1 MKTPANHVVFS
12 VAAAVV
18 MNSAA
23 MDITTYEKQ
32 RNEPSSSQSRGL
44 LKIYLVGVGEGF
56 KWANAALAKQKQSLL
71 FCASEK
77 ISLNA
82 DNYVQVI
89 DEALASDRDAYLR
102 MDFPVESIL
111 LHGLQKK
118 LSCGAK

>member
-32 RNEPSSSQSRGL
+32 RNEPSSSQRRGL
-44 LKIYLVGVGEGF
+44 LTIYLVGVGEGF

>member
-1 MKTPANHVVFS
+1 MKALANHVVFS

-71 FCASEK
+71 FCAPEQ

-102 MDFPVESIL
+102 MDLPIESIL

>member
-1 MKTPANHVVFS
+1 
-12 VAAAVV
+12 

-32 RNEPSSSQSRGL
+32 RNEPSSSQRRGL
-44 LKIYLVGVGEGF
+44 LTIYLVGVGEGF

-71 FCASEK
+71 FCASEQ

-102 MDFPVESIL
+102 MDFSVESIL